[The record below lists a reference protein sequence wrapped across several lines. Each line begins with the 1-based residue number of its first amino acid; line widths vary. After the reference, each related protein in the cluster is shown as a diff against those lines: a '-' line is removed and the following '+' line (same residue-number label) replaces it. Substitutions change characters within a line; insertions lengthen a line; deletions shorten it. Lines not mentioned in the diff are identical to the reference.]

1 MQVEMTIKG
10 LMVDPITN
18 TPIVILRDKD
28 GDRVLPIWVGIFEA
42 RAIAMQIENLSTPRP
57 ATHDLLRNV
66 IHDLDATVTKIVVS
80 DLQDNTFYALIY
92 LTVRGEPVAI
102 DARPSDA
109 IALALRARAP
119 IYVEESVID
128 HARKT
133 GSMRARKSGRP
144 PSGCRSGS
152 RAWIP
157 TISANTRCNRVPD
170 SSARCVHIPDG
181 RRRMIVAIAN
191 QKGGVGKTT
200 TAINLA
206 AALALRGKPTLLIDL
221 DPQANSTMSFLDMS
235 TVTRSVYAVIVEPA
249 GRIDD
254 VIVQSPVPNLSIAPS
269 RIALAKLEAKL
280 VGEMD
285 AHFRLKDK
293 LEPLLNEYPNVVIDC
308 PPTLGLLTVNAL
320 VAATHLLIPI
330 QSSYFALE
338 GTDDLLET
346 IEKVRQR
353 ANPALQILGVVITM
367 HDKRTSLARDIRAQ
381 IDKVFG
387 SKVFK
392 TVITKSVRLEESPA
406 YKESIFTFAPESTG
420 ASEYYRLCEEVIDR
434 A

>member
-1 MQVEMTIKG
+1 
-10 LMVDPITN
+10 
-18 TPIVILRDKD
+18 
-28 GDRVLPIWVGIFEA
+28 
-42 RAIAMQIENLSTPRP
+42 
-57 ATHDLLRNV
+57 
-66 IHDLDATVTKIVVS
+66 
-80 DLQDNTFYALIY
+80 
-92 LTVRGEPVAI
+92 
-102 DARPSDA
+102 
-109 IALALRARAP
+109 
-119 IYVEESVID
+119 
-128 HARKT
+128 
-133 GSMRARKSGRP
+133 
-144 PSGCRSGS
+144 
-152 RAWIP
+152 
-157 TISANTRCNRVPD
+157 
-170 SSARCVHIPDG
+170 
-181 RRRMIVAIAN
+181 MIVAIAN

-221 DPQANSTMSFLDMS
+221 DPQANSTMSFLDMQQ
-235 TVTRSVYAVIVEPA
+235 VTRSVYDAIAEPSVPLT
-249 GRIDD
+249 D
-254 VIVQSPVPNLSIAPS
+254 VILRSPLDNLSVAPS

-293 LEPLLNEYPNVVIDC
+293 IDPIRQEFPQIVIDC

-346 IEKVRQR
+346 IEKVRAR
-353 ANPALQILGVVITM
+353 PNPALRILGVVITM
-367 HDKRTSLARDIRAQ
+367 HDKRTALARDIRSQ
-381 IDKVFG
+381 IQKVFG
-387 SKVFK
+387 GKVFK

-420 ASEYYRLCEEVIDR
+420 ATEYYRLCEEVIDR